1 VSNMEPVSVRIM
13 DRDYLIACPAEERDA
28 LQDSARHLD
37 RKMKEIRDSGKIVG
51 AERIAVMAAL
61 NLTHELLQNR
71 DLREGQNQSISARI
85 RSLQEKIELALNQ
98 GKQMEL

>member
-1 VSNMEPVSVRIM
+1 MSNMEPVSVRIM

>member
-1 VSNMEPVSVRIM
+1 MSAMEPVSVRIM
-13 DRDYLIACPAEERDA
+13 DRDYLIACPEEERDA
-28 LQDSARHLD
+28 LQNSARHLD
-37 RKMKEIRDSGKIVG
+37 RKMREIRDSGKIVG

-71 DLREGQNQSISARI
+71 DLREDQNQSISARI